1 MLLVEFAIGQARV
14 VELSGNAKVAAQQ
27 LTELGAMLYNG
38 RRFRDAVS
46 TLNKVLRC
54 IAVLHGC
61 TEPYVQA
68 VKADKSGC
76 QTWVWLGHS
85 QHQVQLLQSPC
96 WGLFAV
102 SYVCLGSGWA
112 CA

>member
-1 MLLVEFAIGQARV
+1 MLLVEFAICQARV

-54 IAVLHGC
+54 MR
-61 TEPYVQA
+61 
-68 VKADKSGC
+68 S
-76 QTWVWLGHS
+76 
-85 QHQVQLLQSPC
+85 
-96 WGLFAV
+96 
-102 SYVCLGSGWA
+102 CLGVLSPMFRL
-112 CA
+112 